1 MNKMINKIINKH
13 KKLFIGVVVLI
24 IIYSLLSVLS
34 GYSLSFMVNI
44 FDKDNTTIKD
54 VFKVIFVILFIDIM
68 SLTSLYTKYYYQS
81 KLQSRLR
88 NEVRLEL
95 SNKIIHQDYENF
107 IKRDSGTYLAWF
119 TNDIKEIDNRCF
131 EGVFNI
137 IHSITSV
144 IGTFIAIATFNI
156 WISVTT
162 TVLSIT
168 MVFLPKLM
176 NNTIQK
182 IGEKHTKEEESYIS
196 KVKSLIEGFPDL
208 YVSNSEDYFDAR
220 LKQYSNVYEL
230 NYFQFLIIQLKTA
243 VYSAG
248 LSSFSQL
255 CLLGLTMI
263 FVSLGK
269 APIGSIL
276 AMAGLGQVF
285 MGGIS
290 GIVNSLI
297 SIKSSNVFFKK
308 YENIEKRALNQNK
321 FIELNDKFKIETKDL
336 CFSYNDN
343 SEKLNFPDLDINN
356 FNKTLIK
363 GANGSG
369 KSTLLHLI
377 LGLYKVNSGIV
388 NIDDNN
394 VSVITKEEIFNKIAY
409 MQQSPKLFIDT
420 IRNNIKLNLD
430 VNDSQIWEVLATLGL
445 VEFVKGLPG
454 QLDYKI
460 TDQGKNLSG
469 GQKQRFILARHLLRD
484 VDTIVLDE
492 ATSNIDIESKLF
504 LYEKL
509 LNKND
514 RGVIMVDHSINK
526 ENESLFDDL
535 IIIK

>member
-13 KKLFIGVVVLI
+13 KKLFIGVLVLI

-68 SLTSLYTKYYYQS
+68 SLTSLYIKYYYQS

-156 WISVTT
+156 WISVAT

-243 VYSAG
+243 VYSSG

-269 APIGSIL
+269 APIGSII

-394 VSVITKEEIFNKIAY
+394 VSAITKEEIFNKIAY

-460 TDQGKNLSG
+460 TD
-469 GQKQRFILARHLLRD
+469 
-484 VDTIVLDE
+484 
-492 ATSNIDIESKLF
+492 
-504 LYEKL
+504 
-509 LNKND
+509 
-514 RGVIMVDHSINK
+514 
-526 ENESLFDDL
+526 
-535 IIIK
+535 